1 MVGDQP
7 VSGHHV
13 GVDGDDLILRAG
25 DPGTQ
30 RSVVEG
36 GLIRVDHAVRHA
48 DDDHAPAEM
57 LGHVDCVGLVGD
69 HGPRLGSQLRGDRGA
84 MVRADDDVVAVYQVA
99 DRADRGKRPRGE
111 HDPADRDAPEQAHA
125 LVGRQLFEPSWLIRH
140 QSPLRGLLYSSQC

>member
-1 MVGDQP
+1 VVGDQP

-30 RSVVEG
+30 RPVVEG
-36 GLIRVDHAVRHA
+36 GLIRVDYAVRHA

-57 LGHVDCVGLVGD
+57 QGHVDCVSLIGD

-84 MVRADDDVVAVYQVA
+84 MVRADDDVVAFARLLMGSVSSKVTHHPPCPVVVV
-99 DRADRGKRPRGE
+99 DRT
-111 HDPADRDAPEQAHA
+111 
-125 LVGRQLFEPSWLIRH
+125 
-140 QSPLRGLLYSSQC
+140 